1 MTAPGA
7 GWRCPACKRQVP
19 GSVERCRCGEKRP
32 AFVYDPGGF
41 EEIEQESSR
50 RSLVTTAIV
59 ILVALAGVFYWFHW
73 YRHRP
78 VEQLSISFTSAAP
91 GPEATAAAAAPQS
104 GQATVAS
111 PSQPI
116 PVPSDVTI
124 KPSAEAPIATPA
136 VAGTGAAPASLE
148 DMVAA
153 ATPAVVL
160 LEAGALRGSGFYV
173 RPDVLVTNAHVVRG
187 SSTVTVKFADGR
199 SGTASVANVADNMD
213 LALLKPAPGSEGT
226 TVLGLS
232 SITRVRTGQE
242 VVAIGSALGV
252 LQNTVTRGIVS
263 ALRNDGGLM
272 LLQTDAAINPGNSG
286 GPLLDRTGQVV
297 GVNTMKVGE
306 AASIGFAV
314 AADHVR
320 TLIDTPAGT
329 PIVLH
334 ASADASSRLMPAQP
348 SSVDTPR
355 NEAVATYE
363 RQLTSLAQ
371 RADEIDS
378 YWTDYK
384 KNCPAPSMPAGQ
396 RDREWFGVWAAPPVN
411 TMPTG
416 GGCSSLHTIVQFAT
430 AVKNAIESSNETA
443 RRAGVFPGESRD
455 LRHKYRLEWD
465 GWNR

>member
-1 MTAPGA
+1 
-7 GWRCPACKRQVP
+7 
-19 GSVERCRCGEKRP
+19 VEQCRCGEKRP
-32 AFVYDPGGF
+32 AFVYDPSGF
-41 EEIEQESSR
+41 DAIDQESSR
-50 RSLVTTAIV
+50 RSLVTTALV
-59 ILVALAGVFYWFHW
+59 ILVSLAGFFYWFHW

-78 VEQLSISFTSAAP
+78 VEQFAISFGPADSRPTPAAATP
-91 GPEATAAAAAPQS
+91 LPVQTAAVS
-104 GQATVAS
+104 E
-111 PSQPI
+111 SQPPI
-116 PVPSDVTI
+116 PVPGDLTI
-124 KPSAEAPIATPA
+124 KPSAEAPIAAGA
-136 VAGTGAAPASLE
+136 VASTGGAPASLE
-148 DMVAA
+148 DMIAA
-153 ATPAVVL
+153 AAPAVVL
-160 LEAGALRGSGFYV
+160 IETGTGRGSGFYV
-173 RPDVLVTNAHVVRG
+173 RPDLLVTNAHVVRG
-187 SSTVTVKFADGR
+187 SSTVTVKFADGK
-199 SGTASVANVADNMD
+199 SGAASVRSVADNLD

-226 TVLGLS
+226 AVLGLS

-320 TLIDTPAGT
+320 ALIDTPSGT

-334 ASADASSRLMPAQP
+334 ASADAPSRLMPAQP
-348 SSVDTPR
+348 SSTDAQHTD
-355 NEAVATYE
+355 AVGTYE

-378 YWTDYK
+378 YWSDYK
-384 KNCPAPSMPAGQ
+384 KSCPVPSIPAGQ
-396 RDREWFGVWAAPPVN
+396 RDREWFGVWAAGSVN
-411 TMPTG
+411 SMATAS
-416 GGCSSLHTIVQFAT
+416 GCSSPLHTIVQFGS
-430 AVKNAIESSNETA
+430 AVKNAMESSNETA
-443 RRAGVFPGESRD
+443 RRAGVFPGEARD
-455 LRHKYRLEWD
+455 LRRKYRLEWD